1 MARLRKLAAR
11 LHAFQ
16 IDSVNVLA
24 RAHYV
29 PAFAR
34 LGPYPMDA
42 LDSLAY
48 RTRDLFEYWG
58 HAACLL
64 PISLYPLVRYRMHTE
79 HTHEYM
85 RSERGAYMANVYA
98 EVAEHGPIA
107 AAELSSPGKRSGNW
121 WGWGAGK
128 AALEHLYDSGL
139 VGIAGR
145 RGF

>member
-1 MARLRKLAAR
+1 MSITLSLAEARRLGLASQGFGPRPAAPSVAHLRKLAAR

-34 LGPYPMDA
+34 LGPYRMDA

-48 RTRDLFEYWG
+48 RKRELFEYWG

-64 PISLYPLVRYRMHTE
+64 PISLYPLLRYRMHKHAERTQG
-79 HTHEYM
+79 YM
-85 RSERGAYMANVYA
+85 RSAAGAYMA
-98 EVAEHGPIA
+98 
-107 AAELSSPGKRSGNW
+107 
-121 WGWGAGK
+121 K
-128 AALEHLYDSGL
+128 AY
-139 VGIAGR
+139 
-145 RGF
+145 

>member
-1 MARLRKLAAR
+1 DFARFMEGTVTSLTLSLPEARRLAVASQGFAERPAKPSVAHLRAVATR

-16 IDSVNVLA
+16 IDSVNELA

-42 LDSLAY
+42 LDRLAY

-64 PISLYPLVRYRMHTE
+64 PMGLYPLVRYRMSKHT
-79 HTHEYM
+79 
-85 RSERGAYMANVYA
+85 A
-98 EVAEHGPIA
+98 P
-107 AAELSSPGKRSGNW
+107 
-121 WGWGAGK
+121 
-128 AALEHLYDSGL
+128 
-139 VGIAGR
+139 
-145 RGF
+145 

>member
-1 MARLRKLAAR
+1 MSITLSLPEARRLAVASQGFGPRPATPSVGHLRKLAAR

-48 RTRDLFEYWG
+48 RKRELFEYWG

-79 HTHEYM
+79 
-85 RSERGAYMANVYA
+85 SCN
-98 EVAEHGPIA
+98 
-107 AAELSSPGKRSGNW
+107 
-121 WGWGAGK
+121 
-128 AALEHLYDSGL
+128 
-139 VGIAGR
+139 
-145 RGF
+145 